1 MPLVGARSPSEG
13 EQLQMAVV
21 FAFAYRGFRVLCTAL
36 PDTGGGFRAT
46 ARVSSLTAGVSH
58 EDQAITVHGGLYREA
73 SSAIEGASSLARM
86 WVDGHQN

>member
-1 MPLVGARSPSEG
+1 
-13 EQLQMAVV
+13 MAVV
-21 FAFAYRGFRVLCTAL
+21 FAFAYKGFRMLCTAP

-46 ARVSSLTAGVSH
+46 ARITSLTPGISH
-58 EDQAITVHGGLYREA
+58 EALDVTVHGGLYREA